1 MLKGNEAVEIVKYYK
16 SGNGEHWK
24 RELGKGD
31 WSADKLLFSLLD
43 RNELKKLCGETAEIY
58 LLTDG
63 DKAVSF
69 ALSAPQDEVDAPDL
83 SPWIGF
89 VYTFP
94 AYRGNRYAGRV
105 IECICRDLAETGT
118 EKVYVSTDEIG
129 LYEKYGFT
137 FFKTMTT
144 REGKPTRVYVR
155 FLRSGG

>member
-1 MLKGNEAVEIVKYYK
+1 MEIVRYYR
-16 SGNGEHWK
+16 SGNCEHWK
-24 RELGKGD
+24 REIGKGD
-31 WSADKLLFSLLD
+31 WSAAKLLFTLLD

-94 AYRGNRYAGRV
+94 AYRGNRHAGLV
-105 IECICRDLAETGT
+105 ISDICKDMAKEGAK
-118 EKVYVSTDEIG
+118 KVYVSTDEAG

-155 FLRSGG
+155 TLRSNG